1 MKFNDTL
8 DEHYNEY
15 ENIEFVQSEA
25 SDTGDEEAE
34 QEQTSGYQKLLDIF
48 VSHIIQKLLGADE
61 LDPEAIEEHIQCI
74 LQQKEFDIMQA
85 NEWNLYKPNCSEY
98 FQVLAE
104 DLHANLISIENSND
118 LLTE

>member
-1 MKFNDTL
+1 MKNNSYTDISYSNELLLESLVCLRVAMKFNDTL

-48 VSHIIQKLLGADE
+48 VSHII
-61 LDPEAIEEHIQCI
+61 
-74 LQQKEFDIMQA
+74 
-85 NEWNLYKPNCSEY
+85 
-98 FQVLAE
+98 
-104 DLHANLISIENSND
+104 
-118 LLTE
+118 